1 MIQKFLHVYYIG
13 GVNNNIIV
21 ILLVLG
27 VVSSVLG
34 GIYNF
39 NNLLYCVGGVVHVV
53 RISVK
58 LKP

>member
-13 GVNNNIIV
+13 GVNNNIIE

-34 GIYNF
+34 IYNYS
-39 NNLLYCVGGVVHVV
+39 NLLYCIGGVVHVV
-53 RISVK
+53 HISVK